1 MRDGTAVAEP
11 AALQGFRAEHDGP
24 VLAPA
29 PPAPPCLLLPRGWR
43 WVGVEVAEA
52 ALSVLLE
59 DMLTP
64 SRQAIIAA
72 LGYYHLWI

>member
-1 MRDGTAVAEP
+1 MRLG
-11 AALQGFRAEHDGP
+11 AAGGLSTLTSEHGKTIFT
-24 VLAPA
+24 
-29 PPAPPCLLLPRGWR
+29 CRGWR
-43 WVGVEVAEA
+43 WVGVAVAEA
-52 ALSVLLE
+52 ALSVLQE